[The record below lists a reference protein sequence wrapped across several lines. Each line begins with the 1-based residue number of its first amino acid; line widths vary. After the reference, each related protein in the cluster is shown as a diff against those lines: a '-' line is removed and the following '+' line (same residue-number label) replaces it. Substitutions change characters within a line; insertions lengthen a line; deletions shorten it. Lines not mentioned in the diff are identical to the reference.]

1 VQTKISQLYKDKTI
15 LITGGSGYIG
25 SSLTNQLSEIDCN
38 LKVLTRSSS
47 WRPKAKNAN
56 LVLISGDV
64 SDFSF
69 WDTILDDVDYIF
81 HLASVEEDINNYK
94 REIEINAISILHL
107 LNVCKNKDLSP
118 KIIFASSANIFGNAS
133 SLPINE
139 DFSDNPASLWSIN
152 KLLVEQY
159 LKLYYY
165 KFNINS
171 VSLRLPNVYG
181 VASNIETNNR
191 TVINNVIS
199 SALNGKELLLYK
211 NHNCIRDYI
220 SIDDV
225 VSAFLFA
232 GSMKKNILKGQFYV
246 VGSEEGNLISDVW
259 GLISK
264 IVSKKIGKIVTI
276 KNDASVQLE
285 PMELRNFVAD
295 SSNFRNLTGWNSKVS
310 LEKGIKITV
319 DKIYDSPVTNI

>member
-15 LITGGSGYIG
+15 LITGGSGYVG
-25 SSLTNQLSEIDCN
+25 SRLTYQLSKIDCN
-38 LKVLTRSSS
+38 LKVLVSSSS
-47 WRPKAKNAN
+47 WKPEATNAN

-64 SDFSF
+64 SDLSF

-81 HLASVEEDINNYK
+81 YLASVEEISNHK
-94 REIEINAISILHL
+94 REIEINAISILNL

-118 KIIFASSANIFGNAS
+118 KIIFASSANIFGNTS
-133 SLPINE
+133 NLPINE
-139 DFSDNPASLWSIN
+139 DFLDNPASLWSIN

-181 VASNIETNNR
+181 TTSNIETFNR
-191 TVINNVIS
+191 TVINKVIS
-199 SALNGKELLLYK
+199 CALNGEELFLYK

-220 SIDDV
+220 YIDDA

-232 GSMKKNILKGQFYV
+232 GSMKRNILKGQFYV
-246 VGSEEGNLISDVW
+246 VGSDEGNLISDVW
-259 GLISK
+259 SLISK
-264 IVSKKIGKIVTI
+264 IVSKKIGKVVTI
-276 KNDASVQLE
+276 RNDAYFQLE
-285 PMELRNFVAD
+285 PREVRNFVAN
-295 SSNFRNLTGWNSKVS
+295 SSNFKNLTGWNSKVS

-319 DKIYDSPVTNI
+319 DEIYDSSFTNI